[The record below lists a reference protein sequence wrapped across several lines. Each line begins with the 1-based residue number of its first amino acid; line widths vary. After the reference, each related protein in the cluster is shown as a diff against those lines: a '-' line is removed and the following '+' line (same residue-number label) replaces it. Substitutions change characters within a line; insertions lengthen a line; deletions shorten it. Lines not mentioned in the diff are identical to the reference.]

1 MQRSAARQLEL
12 RLAKPTAAERKALIR
27 DRLAGYGFRQAARE
41 AKRRQAARRR
51 EEGSG
56 PGATSGRSRLDGEQL
71 TLPHFPSQ
79 RLSER

>member
-1 MQRSAARQLEL
+1 MQRSGDRQLEL

-27 DRLAGYGFRQAARE
+27 DRLVGYGFRQAARE

-51 EEGSG
+51 EAGSKSR
-56 PGATSGRSRLDGEQL
+56 AASAQSGSDGEQL
-71 TLPHFPSQ
+71 TLPHFPSH